1 MHVALYFPGRLPVR
15 GAGGTERV
23 VLWLAQGLAEL
34 GHTVSLLALEGST
47 CKHAR
52 VIPLKRSAL
61 RTPGFDL
68 AALVPP
74 AIDVLHAHVPLASSP
89 GVPHLITWHGNA
101 RPGEPL
107 PPNVVFLSADHAH
120 RHGRTAFVYNGLD
133 PAAYRVSPA
142 KRDYHLF
149 IGRLRTAKGWQWAIE
164 GARRGGRRI
173 VLAGGWRPTL
183 RRGVRFVGV
192 VDGER
197 KARLLAEARCL
208 WMPARWPEPFGL
220 TLIEALASGTPV
232 VGTRVGSLPEV
243 VDDQTGRLGD
253 TLDEL
258 IALIPEVER
267 LAPDACRAR
276 VERFFTHRAMAE
288 GYLRMYGHYVRTG
301 TLPPGQTTLA
311 MSS

>member
-1 MHVALYFPGRLPVR
+1 
-15 GAGGTERV
+15 
-23 VLWLAQGLAEL
+23 
-34 GHTVSLLALEGST
+34 
-47 CKHAR
+47 
-52 VIPLKRSAL
+52 
-61 RTPGFDL
+61 
-68 AALVPP
+68 
-74 AIDVLHAHVPLASSP
+74 
-89 GVPHLITWHGNA
+89 
-101 RPGEPL
+101 
-107 PPNVVFLSADHAH
+107 
-120 RHGRTAFVYNGLD
+120 
-133 PAAYRVSPA
+133 
-142 KRDYHLF
+142 
-149 IGRLRTAKGWQWAIE
+149 
-164 GARRGGRRI
+164 
-173 VLAGGWRPTL
+173 
-183 RRGVRFVGV
+183 VRFVGV